1 MTRIKSI
8 CITSSQT
15 GEAKTTLSINL
26 AYIFATK
33 YNRVLLIDCDLRKP
47 RLHKVF
53 NTSNLIGLT
62 SVLAS
67 KSSLNDTVK
76 PVKDEEELMVIT
88 SSGIVIRTSVNQIS
102 IIGRATQG
110 VKIMRVNESES
121 EKVVSIASF
130 KEEDAEEA
138 TQE

>member
-1 MTRIKSI
+1 
-8 CITSSQT
+8 
-15 GEAKTTLSINL
+15 
-26 AYIFATK
+26 
-33 YNRVLLIDCDLRKP
+33 
-47 RLHKVF
+47 
-53 NTSNLIGLT
+53 
-62 SVLAS
+62 
-67 KSSLNDTVK
+67 
-76 PVKDEEELMVIT
+76 MVIT